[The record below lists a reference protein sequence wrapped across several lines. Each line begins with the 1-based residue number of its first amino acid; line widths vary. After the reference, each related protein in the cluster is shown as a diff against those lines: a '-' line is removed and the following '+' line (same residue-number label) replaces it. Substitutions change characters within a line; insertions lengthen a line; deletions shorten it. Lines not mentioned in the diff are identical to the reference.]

1 MKKMTNAQRIA
12 AISKKHGKE
21 LHTVAG
27 KYGWQN
33 FGRSVEEGAIAEAY
47 FDMYVSPF
55 TNADGEIEWKTRR
68 TPLFSKDQTIT
79 LEEAEKRRKAKKS
92 AKKSA
97 GKKAE
102 KSAKKDAPKKAKKDA
117 PKKAEKPAAEEK
129 VEPKKAKPAPNAKK
143 AKKRD
148 ADHVK
153 EAKPATVYRTAEFT
167 VLGVGTVQGYAVNI
181 GDMTMGVYKDGN
193 VWKAT
198 MYGLPVALEA
208 RTRVALVDMMS
219 VAL

>member
-79 LEEAEKRRKAKKS
+79 LEEAEKRRKAKK

-102 KSAKKDAPKKAKKDA
+102 KSAKKDAPKKAKK
-117 PKKAEKPAAEEK
+117 AEKPAAEETPK
-129 VEPKKAKPAPNAKK
+129 KDAPKKAKPAPNAKS
-143 AKKRD
+143 AKKRE

-167 VLGVGTVQGYAVNI
+167 VLGVGTVKGYAVNI
-181 GDMTMGVYKDGN
+181 GDMTTGVYKDGN

-198 MYGLPVALEA
+198 MNGLPVALEA